1 MKQEETKKF
10 YRKERDDRLDKK
22 MNNTK
27 GSGLRGKYTK
37 EEIARRYL
45 KKLK

>member
-1 MKQEETKKF
+1 MDNK
-10 YRKERDDRLDKK
+10 
-22 MNNTK
+22 K

-45 KKLK
+45 KKLKWIMKQEGFYDH